1 MNEHLIT
8 INKKPN
14 KCQTPVIQQNEE
26 EGRECQLI
34 LQETLYGWEGGDFNA
49 EDVWD
54 VAGVSFVDKL
64 FCTGIEPVYRI

>member
-1 MNEHLIT
+1 M
-8 INKKPN
+8 
-14 KCQTPVIQQNEE
+14 IQQNEE